1 MCVCVV
7 RGSVFLFAVGGGW
20 RRGGGGELF
29 WLFGPAP
36 AAKTKYSYRSSI
48 GGLRVSGYR
57 GLTDPWVYTFG
68 V

>member
-1 MCVCVV
+1 MFFC
-7 RGSVFLFAVGGGW
+7 LLWAGGGG
-20 RRGGGGELF
+20 GGGGELF